1 MVWHTAFFLV
11 FFLLPGDTTTYIHT

>member
-11 FFLLPGDTTTYIHT
+11 FFSLPGDTTTYIHT